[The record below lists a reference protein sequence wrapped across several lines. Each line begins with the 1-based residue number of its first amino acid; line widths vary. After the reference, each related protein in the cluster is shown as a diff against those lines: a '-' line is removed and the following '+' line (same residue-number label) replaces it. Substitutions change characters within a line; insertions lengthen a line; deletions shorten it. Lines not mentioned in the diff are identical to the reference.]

1 MRRRTRER
9 ENVVERAEKKWRMS
23 AFEMLNSKRKF
34 AMFHADA
41 ALNAYQP
48 ETAKA
53 EMTFNQNASD
63 FWTMHIWIESNQT
76 NRRKM
81 IWYSKPK
88 FSTHAHDTENHRIAK
103 FSLPI
108 HSWI

>member
-1 MRRRTRER
+1 
-9 ENVVERAEKKWRMS
+9 MS

-63 FWTMHIWIESNQT
+63 F
-76 NRRKM
+76 
-81 IWYSKPK
+81 
-88 FSTHAHDTENHRIAK
+88 
-103 FSLPI
+103 
-108 HSWI
+108 